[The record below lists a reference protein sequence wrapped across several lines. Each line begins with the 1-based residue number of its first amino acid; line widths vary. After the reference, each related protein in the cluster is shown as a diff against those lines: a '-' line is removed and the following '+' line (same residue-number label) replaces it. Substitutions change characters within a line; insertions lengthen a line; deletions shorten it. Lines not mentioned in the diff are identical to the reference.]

1 MLKNDATIE
10 QRSIKMSTNQTT
22 DVVIIGGGVIG
33 CSIAYQLSKAGV
45 RVNILEREE
54 IAAEASSAAAGLL
67 APDLVLTGPK
77 AVADLFLASW
87 SMTAEIM
94 AEIEAVSG
102 VQVEY
107 FQTGALHVLTNADD
121 QSSLRRCAEIWQAG
135 GSDVRW
141 LTGDQVYQYEPLLQ
155 RTFDVALYLPEA
167 ASIRP
172 RLMTR
177 AYAEAARMSGANFY
191 EHTEVTGVQQLSDKV
206 IGVQT
211 AQGQTMS
218 CDCVVI
224 ATGAWST
231 YIGNWLGLAIP
242 VFPARGQILALRQP
256 KTPLKY
262 TIIGNEIYV
271 VPKIDNTI
279 YVGATVEQAGFD
291 KSNTAGGIAWLLSS
305 AMQLVPELEHA
316 AIADI
321 WSGLRP
327 WSQDSYPILGKAPG
341 WENVILA
348 TGHGPGGFELS
359 AITGKT
365 IADLITSG
373 QTPALIQPFG
383 LERFMGKGRT
393 FDLS

>member
-1 MLKNDATIE
+1 M
-10 QRSIKMSTNQTT
+10 SINQTT
-22 DVVIIGGGVIG
+22 DVAIIGGGVIG

-45 RVNILEREE
+45 QVSVIEREE
-54 IAAEASSAAAGLL
+54 IAAEASRAAAGLL
-67 APDLVLTGPK
+67 APAEVLTGPK

-87 SMTAEIM
+87 SMTAEII
-94 AEIEAVSG
+94 AEIEAASG

-121 QSSLRRCAEIWQAG
+121 QSSLRRYAEIWRAQ
-135 GSDVRW
+135 GSDVKW
-141 LTGDQVYQYEPLLQ
+141 LTGDQVYQYEPLLDP
-155 RTFDVALYLPEA
+155 TLDTALYIPEA

-177 AYAEAARMSGANFY
+177 SYAEAARKSGANFY
-191 EHTEVTGVQQLSDKV
+191 EHTEVIGLKLGSGKV
-206 IGVQT
+206 VGIET
-211 AQGQTMS
+211 AQGQTIQ
-218 CDCVVI
+218 CNRVVI
-224 ATGAWST
+224 ATGAWSAH
-231 YIGNWLGLAIP
+231 IGSWLGLTIP
-242 VFPARGQILALRQP
+242 VFPARGQILSLKQP
-256 KTPLKY
+256 ATPLKY
-262 TIIGNEIYV
+262 TISGNDIYM

-279 YVGATVEQAGFD
+279 YVGATIEQVGFD

-305 AMQLVPELEHA
+305 AIQLVPELEHA

-327 WSQDSYPILGKAPG
+327 WSEDSYPILGKAPG

-365 IADLITSG
+365 IADLITTG

-383 LERFMGKGRT
+383 LERFMGEGHT
-393 FDLS
+393 YDLK

>member
-1 MLKNDATIE
+1 M
-10 QRSIKMSTNQTT
+10 SINQTT
-22 DVVIIGGGVIG
+22 DVAIIGGGVIG

-45 RVNILEREE
+45 QVSVIEREE
-54 IAAEASSAAAGLL
+54 IAAEASRAAAGLL
-67 APDLVLTGPK
+67 APAEVLTGPK

-87 SMTAEIM
+87 SMTAEII
-94 AEIEAVSG
+94 AEIEAASG

-121 QSSLRRCAEIWQAG
+121 QSSLRRYAEIWRAH
-135 GSDVRW
+135 GSDVKW
-141 LTGDQVYQYEPLLQ
+141 LTGDQVYQYEPLLHH
-155 RTFDVALYLPEA
+155 TLDAALYIPEA

-177 AYAEAARMSGANFY
+177 AYAEAARKSGADFY
-191 EHTEVTGVQQLSDKV
+191 EHTEVIGLKLGSGKV
-206 IGVQT
+206 VGIET
-211 AQGQTMS
+211 AQGQTIH
-218 CDCVVI
+218 CNRVVI
-224 ATGAWST
+224 ATGAWSAH
-231 YIGNWLGLAIP
+231 IGSWLGLTIP
-242 VFPARGQILALRQP
+242 VFPARGQILALKQP
-256 KTPLKY
+256 ATPLKY
-262 TIIGNEIYV
+262 TISGNDIYM

-279 YVGATVEQAGFD
+279 YVGATIEQVGFD

-305 AMQLVPELEHA
+305 AIELVPELEHA

-365 IADLITSG
+365 IAELITTG

-383 LERFMGKGRT
+383 LERFMGKGHT
-393 FDLS
+393 YDLE